1 LDRLLSK
8 YTQAQ
13 HSPRSVDVLDL
24 AYVFLRIAIAE
35 EQAELLETS
44 SAVWG
49 AVDSTAEADH
59 KP

>member
-1 LDRLLSK
+1 MDLDRLLSK

-13 HSPRSVDVLDL
+13 HSSDVLDL
-24 AYVFLRIAIAE
+24 AYVFLRIAITE

-49 AVDSTAEADH
+49 AMDSTAEADH